1 MKILF
6 VCTGNTCRSCMAEE
20 IFNNTYDS
28 GDVISESAGVSIANG
43 SKISDHAA
51 QLIKENFDKDV
62 SGRNAVQ
69 LTAEMISDADLVL
82 TMTDSIKNYLITR
95 LPDEKQK
102 IYTLNEY
109 VGIEDQISDPYGGGK
124 SVYLNTFKQLNNCIS
139 LLISKIKEDKDI
151 I

>member
-20 IFNNTYDS
+20 IFNNTYDL
-28 GDVISESAGVSIANG
+28 GNVFSESAGVSIVDN
-43 SKISDHAA
+43 SKISDYAA

-62 SGRNAVQ
+62 SYRQAVQ
-69 LTAEMISDADLVL
+69 LTAEMIKDADLVL
-82 TMTDSIKNYLITR
+82 TMTNSIKDYLISR
-95 LPDEKQK
+95 LPEEKEK

-109 VGIEDQISDPYGGGK
+109 VGIKDQISDPYGGDK
-124 SVYLNTFKQLNNCIS
+124 SVYLNTFKQLNNSIS
-139 LLISKIKEDKDI
+139 LLISKIKEDKGI